1 MIMNPHAIPSRM
13 TIAQNLEQL
22 LGKAGLQAGA
32 FGDGTAF
39 MNSESPQDVIGE
51 ILEANQFERYGN
63 ETMYNGATGEQ
74 IPVSIFIGPVYG
86 MRLKHMV
93 EDKWQAR
100 GKGRKDSKT
109 HQPTAGRGAQGG
121 LKIGEM
127 DRDAI
132 LGHATAAFFK
142 EAFMERSDGTTMP
155 LCVSCGMVPI
165 YNPRIGLAVCSMCD
179 GPLKYIGT
187 DNVNTIE
194 LLPPLGR
201 PKAKIV
207 EVEIPYSTKLL
218 VQEQE
223 AFLNMSMR
231 FITTNGVQC
240 LRPLER
246 IAEDVPEEQSNE
258 LEERVLPAPEPV
270 PEVNVEAPLEN
281 MVSLQDLNKAIEN
294 AIAAHEAAKVE
305 NIVVE
310 DVPEGAP
317 EGDEDEGPNSI
328 VNINVANPMMSI
340 PQQQQ
345 MEGMPPPTM
354 PQIEGLAPQTMAPAP
369 IMAPAMAPTMVPAA
383 PIPIA
388 PMQQIG
394 GAFHVDNMPVVHAA
408 GGGHQIINIDTS
420 AEAMQR
426 DGIDIMGGGRPLRRR
441 YNPTQVNVQLGPSPM
456 AGPSLMAGPSPV
468 AGPIGGSASMG
479 ALTVTKLE

>member
-1 MIMNPHAIPSRM
+1 
-13 TIAQNLEQL
+13 
-22 LGKAGLQAGA
+22 
-32 FGDGTAF
+32 
-39 MNSESPQDVIGE
+39 
-51 ILEANQFERYGN
+51 
-63 ETMYNGATGEQ
+63 MYNGATGEQ

-310 DVPEGAP
+310 DVVEG
-317 EGDEDEGPNSI
+317 EEQSDEMGDNPSSV
-328 VNINVANPMMSI
+328 VNITIPNPMMAM

-345 MEGMPPPTM
+345 MEGMAPPPTM
-354 PQIEGLAPQTMAPAP
+354 PQIEGLAPQTMAPAAP
-369 IMAPAMAPTMVPAA
+369 IMAPAPAPTMVPV
-383 PIPIA
+383 PIA

-408 GGGHQIINIDTS
+408 GGNQIINIDTS
-420 AEAMQR
+420 TEAMQR

-441 YNPTQVNVQLGPSPM
+441 YNPPQVNVQLGPSMPP
-456 AGPSLMAGPSPV
+456 APV
-468 AGPIGGSASMG
+468 SGGSSIVGHQGGSSMG
-479 ALTVTKLE
+479 VLTVTKLE